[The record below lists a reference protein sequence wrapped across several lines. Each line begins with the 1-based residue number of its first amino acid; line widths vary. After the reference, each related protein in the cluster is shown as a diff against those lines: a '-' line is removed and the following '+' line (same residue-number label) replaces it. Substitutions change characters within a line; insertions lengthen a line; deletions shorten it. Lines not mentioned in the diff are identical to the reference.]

1 MNGTQMCPISKIE
14 KLLLATDGSVYSEGA
29 IREAIS
35 FAKRCSSKLYALSV
49 VEVITDYE
57 AFSPEK
63 IEDALEA
70 RMIKHLGS
78 VKAMALQEGV
88 DCETII
94 AHGEPHETIVEE
106 AKKRGVGM
114 IVIGRRGIKGL
125 QKLLIG
131 EVAAKVIGYAPCKVL
146 IVPRAAVIQPKNILV
161 ATDGSGHSIAAAEE
175 AIGIAK
181 RCGSN
186 IMALS
191 SIRSEEE
198 IENAKANVKMVIE
211 MTKKEGIL
219 AEGLTPKGRSY
230 ELIIETAGGRG
241 VDLIVMGISGKKW
254 LEKLF
259 TGSATEK
266 VIGNAGCAVLVVK
279 GEEIKPATV

>member
-14 KLLLATDGSVYSEGA
+14 KLLLVTDDSVYSDGA

-35 FAKRCSSKLYALSV
+35 FAKRCSSKLYVLSV

-57 AFSPEK
+57 GFSPEK
-63 IEDALEA
+63 IEDAMEA
-70 RMIKHLGS
+70 RVIKHLES
-78 VKAMALQEGV
+78 VKALALQEGV

-114 IVIGRRGIKGL
+114 IVIGRRGKKGL

-146 IVPRAAVIQPKNILV
+146 IVPRSAVIGPKNILV

-175 AIGIAK
+175 AIGMAK

-198 IENAKANVKMVIE
+198 IENAKANVEMVIE
-211 MTKKEGIL
+211 MTKKEGIP
-219 AEGLTPKGRSY
+219 AKGLTPKGRSY

-254 LEKLF
+254 LKKLF
-259 TGSATEK
+259 TGSSAEK

-279 GEEIKPATV
+279 GEEIRPATV